1 MRHAPFNCN
10 KIELEINCACI
21 ANPQNAT
28 PQPTTHTM
36 QSHSHNA
43 AMNDINEK
51 IKQTQQQQQQQQP
64 QQQQPQEPCEIR
76 DPYGILEL
84 WRSRL

>member
-1 MRHAPFNCN
+1 MRHATFNCN

-51 IKQTQQQQQQQQP
+51 IKQTQQQQQQQP
-64 QQQQPQEPCEIR
+64 QQQPQDKEPCEIR

>member
-1 MRHAPFNCN
+1 
-10 KIELEINCACI
+10 
-21 ANPQNAT
+21 
-28 PQPTTHTM
+28 M

-51 IKQTQQQQQQQQP
+51 IKQTQQQQQQP
-64 QQQQPQEPCEIR
+64 QDKEPCEIR

>member
-1 MRHAPFNCN
+1 MYCKPAKR
-10 KIELEINCACI
+10 K
-21 ANPQNAT
+21 
-28 PQPTTHTM
+28 QPTM

-51 IKQTQQQQQQQQP
+51 IKQTYQKQQQQP
-64 QQQQPQEPCEIR
+64 QPQDKEPHEIR